1 MLKSFLIIFVL
12 STLAFV
18 CQANANT
25 CQDWF
30 DKITIKNDCESDC
43 RTSKIDMSSYLC
55 RNECEKFCKNQDDII
70 KKYDLLIQ
78 YGLSKD
84 EILLCNNN
92 KILCVNAYKLSWKT
106 ENICLT
112 LYNKSKINDESDAC
126 RHFTWALLLAQNL
139 GSELAEKILTAHENN
154 IDSTPEARAMDLSN
168 NRLALLVFQQS
179 KNKLTE
185 LDILD
190 LFQSNLKNNKL
201 VVLTPDNKN
210 RKPK

>member
-1 MLKSFLIIFVL
+1 MPLIFLIL
-12 STLAFV
+12 LLQSTLVFAN
-18 CQANANT
+18 QAKDSI

-30 DKITIKNDCESDC
+30 DKINIKSDCEAEC
-43 RTSKIDMSSYLC
+43 RISKVDMSNYLC
-55 RNECEKFCKNQDDII
+55 KNQCENLCKNQDDIV

-92 KILCVNAYKLSWKT
+92 KLLCVNAYKLSWKA
-106 ENICLT
+106 ENACLT
-112 LYNKSKINDESDAC
+112 LFIKSKINDESDAC
-126 RHFTWALLLAQNL
+126 RHFTWAMFLAQNL

-154 IDSTPEARAMDLSN
+154 ADSTPEARAMDLSN

-179 KNKLTE
+179 NKNLTE
-185 LDILD
+185 SEILN
-190 LFQSNLKNNKL
+190 LFLLNLKNNKL
-201 VVLTPDNKN
+201 VVLKPDNKN